1 MEEKIKDTKGLIS
14 ISPLLVFLAI
24 YTSSSII
31 CGDFYA
37 ASIIVSFL
45 IACLYAILIFKG
57 KSTEERFAVL
67 ARGAAKEDIMTMVL
81 IFILAGAFAATA
93 KQMGAID
100 ATVNLTLSL
109 VPMKMML
116 CGMFIA
122 ACFVSLSIGT
132 SVGTIAALTPIA
144 CGIANETG
152 LSLPLMVAVIIGGSY
167 FGDNLSFIS
176 DTTIMATK
184 TQGCKLKDK
193 FRYNLKIALP
203 AAIITLVLY
212 LIAGTA
218 ATATPVER
226 EINYLLIIPYIYIL
240 VSAICGLNVMM
251 LLSTG
256 TILAG
261 TIGILNEKLTLA
273 EWSSAMNNGI
283 MGMSE
288 LIIVTLLAGGMIE
301 VMKETG
307 GIEYLK
313 TKLTR
318 KISSRTGAEISIAGL
333 VVLTDFCTA
342 NNTIAILTTG
352 PLAKEISTLYKIDP
366 RRTAS
371 ILDTFSCFAQSVIP
385 YGAQMLIAAGLASI
399 NPIEVRPYLYYPF
412 VLGIVAFLYIIFRH
426 EK

>member
-14 ISPLLVFLAI
+14 VSPLLVFLAI

-45 IACLYAILIFKG
+45 VACLYAILIFKG
-57 KSTEERFAVL
+57 KSIEERFAVL

-93 KQMGAID
+93 KQMGAIE

-122 ACFVSLSIGT
+122 SCFVSLSIGT

-184 TQGCKLKDK
+184 TQGCRLKDK

-203 AAIITLVLY
+203 AAVITLVLY

-218 ATATPVER
+218 ATATPVDR

-256 TILAG
+256 TVLAG
-261 TIGILNEKLTLA
+261 IIGLLNEKLTLA
-273 EWSSAMNNGI
+273 EWSAAMNGGI

-313 TKLTR
+313 SKLTR
-318 KISSRTGAEISIAGL
+318 RISTRTGAEMSIAGL

-352 PLAKEISTLYKIDP
+352 PLAREISVIYNIDP

-371 ILDTFSCFAQSVIP
+371 ILDTFSCFAQSIIP
-385 YGAQMLIAAGLASI
+385 YGAQMLIAAGLASVSPLEI
-399 NPIEVRPYLYYPF
+399 IPYLYYPF
-412 VLGIVAFLYIIFRH
+412 ILGIVAFLYIIFRH

>member
-1 MEEKIKDTKGLIS
+1 
-14 ISPLLVFLAI
+14 
-24 YTSSSII
+24 
-31 CGDFYA
+31 
-37 ASIIVSFL
+37 
-45 IACLYAILIFKG
+45 
-57 KSTEERFAVL
+57 
-67 ARGAAKEDIMTMVL
+67 MVL

-226 EINYLLIIPYIYIL
+226 EINYLHIIPYIFIL

-261 TIGILNEKLTLA
+261 TIGIVNEKLTLA
-273 EWSSAMNNGI
+273 KWSSAMNNGI

-313 TKLTR
+313 PKLTR
-318 KISSRTGAEISIAGL
+318 RISSRTGAEISIAGL

-352 PLAKEISTLYKIDP
+352 PLAKEISSLYKIDP

-399 NPIEVRPYLYYPF
+399 NPIEVIPYLYYPF

>member
-1 MEEKIKDTKGLIS
+1 MEERIKDAKGLLS
-14 ISPLLVFLAI
+14 ISPLLIFLAI
-24 YTSSSII
+24 YTLSSII
-31 CGDFYA
+31 SRDFYA
-37 ASIIVSFL
+37 TSIIVSFL
-45 IACLYAILIFKG
+45 IACLYSILIFKD
-57 KSTEERFAVL
+57 KNIESRFAVL
-67 ARGAAKEDIMTMVL
+67 ARGAAKEDIMTMVF
-81 IFILAGAFAATA
+81 IFILAGAFASTA
-93 KQMGAID
+93 KQMGAIE
-100 ATVNLTLSL
+100 ATVNLTLNFL
-109 VPMKMML
+109 PVKMML

-122 ACFVSLSIGT
+122 SCFVSLSIGT

-144 CGIANETG
+144 CGITEKTG
-152 LSLPLMVAVIIGGSY
+152 QNLPLMVAVIVGGAY

-203 AAIITLVLY
+203 AAIITIVLY
-212 LIAGTA
+212 LLTGTEVAGETFCG
-218 ATATPVER
+218 
-226 EINYLLIIPYIYIL
+226 EINYMLIIPYIYIL
-240 VSAICGLNVMM
+240 VAAICGLNVMM

-261 TIGILNEKLTLA
+261 VIGLLHNKLTLT
-273 EWSSAMNNGI
+273 EWSAAMNNGI
-283 MGMSE
+283 MGMGE
-288 LIIVTLLAGGMIE
+288 LIIVTILAGGIIE
-301 VMKETG
+301 VMRETG

-318 KISSRTGAEISIAGL
+318 RIRSKTGAEMSIAGL

-352 PLAKEISTLYKIDP
+352 PLAKEISALYKIDP

-371 ILDTFSCFAQSVIP
+371 ILDTFSCFAQSIIP
-385 YGAQMLIAAGLASI
+385 YGAQLLIASGLACISPLEI
-399 NPIEVRPYLYYPF
+399 IPYLYYPF
-412 VLGIVAFLYIIFRH
+412 ILGLFAFLYIIFKH

>member
-1 MEEKIKDTKGLIS
+1 MEERIKGTQGLIS
-14 ISPLLVFLAI
+14 ISPMIVFLAV

-31 CGDFYA
+31 AGDFYA

-45 IACLYAILIFKG
+45 IACLYSIFIVRG
-57 KSTEERFAVL
+57 KNIELRFAVL
-67 ARGAAKEDIMTMVL
+67 AKGAAKEDIMTMVL
-81 IFILAGAFAATA
+81 IFILAGAFASTA
-93 KQMGAID
+93 KQMGAIE

-109 VPMKMML
+109 MPMKMML
-116 CGMFIA
+116 CGLFIA
-122 ACFVSLSIGT
+122 SCFVSLSIGT

-144 CGIANETG
+144 CGIAEKTG
-152 LSLPLMVAVIIGGSY
+152 QSLPLLVAVIVGGAY

-203 AAIITLVLY
+203 AAIITLILY
-212 LIAGTA
+212 LIAGTEVSS
-218 ATATPVER
+218 VEISR
-226 EINYLLIIPYIYIL
+226 DINYLLIIPYLYIL
-240 VSAICGLNVMM
+240 VAAICGLNVML

-261 TIGILNEKLTLA
+261 MMGLMMNKLTLA
-273 EWSSAMNNGI
+273 EWSSAMNSGI
-283 MGMSE
+283 MDMGE

-301 VMKETG
+301 VMRETG

-313 TKLTR
+313 TTLTS
-318 KISSRTGAEISIAGL
+318 KIKSRTGAEISIAGL
-333 VVLTDFCTA
+333 VILTDFCTA

-371 ILDTFSCFAQSVIP
+371 ILDTFSCFAQSIIP
-385 YGAQMLIAAGLASI
+385 YGAQLLIAGGLACI
-399 NPIEVRPYLYYPF
+399 NPLEIIPYLYYPF
-412 VLGIVAFLYIIFRH
+412 ILGIFALLYIIFKH

>member
-14 ISPLLVFLAI
+14 VSPLLVFLAI

-45 IACLYAILIFKG
+45 VACLYAILIFKG
-57 KSTEERFAVL
+57 KSIEERFAVL

-93 KQMGAID
+93 KQMGAIE

-122 ACFVSLSIGT
+122 SCFVSLSIGT

-184 TQGCKLKDK
+184 TQGCRLKDK

-203 AAIITLVLY
+203 AAVITLVLY

-218 ATATPVER
+218 ATATPVDR

-256 TILAG
+256 TVLAG
-261 TIGILNEKLTLA
+261 IIGLLNEKLTLA
-273 EWSSAMNNGI
+273 EWSAAMNGGI

-318 KISSRTGAEISIAGL
+318 RISSRTGAEISIAGL
-333 VVLTDFCTA
+333 VVVTDFCTA

-352 PLAKEISTLYKIDP
+352 PLAKEISTLYRIDP

-371 ILDTFSCFAQSVIP
+371 ILDTFSCFAQSIIP
-385 YGAQMLIAAGLASI
+385 YGAQMLIAAGLANI
-399 NPIEVRPYLYYPF
+399 NPLEVIPYLYYPF

>member
-45 IACLYAILIFKG
+45 VACLYAILIFKG
-57 KSTEERFAVL
+57 KSIEERFAVL

-93 KQMGAID
+93 KQMGAIE

-116 CGMFIA
+116 CGMFFA
-122 ACFVSLSIGT
+122 SCFVSLSIGT

-184 TQGCKLKDK
+184 TQGCRLKDK

-203 AAIITLVLY
+203 AAVITLVLY

-218 ATATPVER
+218 ATATPVDR

-256 TILAG
+256 TVLAG
-261 TIGILNEKLTLA
+261 IIGLLNEKLTLA
-273 EWSSAMNNGI
+273 EWSAAMNGGI

-318 KISSRTGAEISIAGL
+318 RISSKTGAEISIAGL
-333 VVLTDFCTA
+333 VVVTDFCTA

-352 PLAKEISTLYKIDP
+352 PLAKEISTLYRIDP

-371 ILDTFSCFAQSVIP
+371 ILDTFSCFAQSIIP
-385 YGAQMLIAAGLASI
+385 YGAQMLIAAGLANI
-399 NPIEVRPYLYYPF
+399 NPLEVIPYLYYPF

>member
-152 LSLPLMVAVIIGGSY
+152 LSLPLMVTVIIGGSY

-240 VSAICGLNVMM
+240 VTAICGLNVMM

-399 NPIEVRPYLYYPF
+399 NPIEVIPYLYYPF

>member
-1 MEEKIKDTKGLIS
+1 M
-14 ISPLLVFLAI
+14 A
-24 YTSSSII
+24 
-31 CGDFYA
+31 
-37 ASIIVSFL
+37 
-45 IACLYAILIFKG
+45 ACLYATTIIKG
-57 KSTEERFAVL
+57 KSIEARFEVL
-67 ARGAAKEDIMTMVL
+67 AKGAAKKDIMTMVL

-93 KQMGAID
+93 KQMGAIE
-100 ATVNLTLSL
+100 ATVNLTLSFM
-109 VPMKMML
+109 PMKMML
-116 CGMFIA
+116 CGLFIA
-122 ACFVSLSIGT
+122 SCFVSLSIGT

-152 LSLPLMVAVIIGGSY
+152 QSIPLLVAVIVGGSY

-203 AAIITLVLY
+203 AAIITLVFY
-212 LIAGTA
+212 LIAGKEMTG
-218 ATATPVER
+218 TTFDK

-240 VSAICGLNVMM
+240 VSAVCGMNVML
-251 LLSTG
+251 LLSSG
-256 TILAG
+256 TVLAG

-273 EWSSAMNNGI
+273 EWSGAMNNGI

-301 VMKETG
+301 VIKETG

-313 TKLTR
+313 AKLTG
-318 KISSRTGAEISIAGL
+318 KITSKTGAELSIAGL
-333 VVLTDFCTA
+333 VALTDFCTA

-352 PLAKEISTLYKIDP
+352 PLAKEISTTYKIDP

-371 ILDTFSCFAQSVIP
+371 ILDTFSCFAQSIIP
-385 YGAQMLIAAGLASI
+385 YGAQMLIASGLASI
-399 NPIEVRPYLYYPF
+399 NPLEITPYLYYPF
-412 VLGIVAFLYIIFRH
+412 VLGIVAFLYIIFKH

>member
-352 PLAKEISTLYKIDP
+352 PWAKEISTLYKIDS

-399 NPIEVRPYLYYPF
+399 NPIEVIPYLYYPF

>member
-1 MEEKIKDTKGLIS
+1 MEEKIKRTQGLIS
-14 ISPLLVFLAI
+14 ISPMLVFLAV

-31 CGDFYA
+31 AGDFYA

-45 IACLYAILIFKG
+45 IACLYSVFIVKKRSIESRFGILAK
-57 KSTEERFAVL
+57 
-67 ARGAAKEDIMTMVL
+67 GAAKEDIMTMVL

-93 KQMGAID
+93 KQMGAIE
-100 ATVNLTLSL
+100 ATVDLTLSFM
-109 VPMKMML
+109 PIKMML
-116 CGMFIA
+116 CGLFIA

-144 CGIANETG
+144 CGIAEKTG
-152 LSLPLMVAVIIGGSY
+152 QNLPLLVAVIVGGAY

-203 AAIITLVLY
+203 AAVITLGLY
-212 LIAGTA
+212 LIAGTE
-218 ATATPVER
+218 VVGEEINR
-226 EINYLLIIPYIYIL
+226 DINYLLIIPYIYIL
-240 VSAICGLNVMM
+240 VAAICGLNVML
-251 LLSTG
+251 LLSSG
-256 TILAG
+256 TVLAG
-261 TIGILNEKLTLA
+261 AMGLLTNKLSLT

-283 MGMSE
+283 MGMGE

-301 VMKETG
+301 VMRVNG
-307 GIEYLK
+307 GFDYLK
-313 TKLTR
+313 TTLT
-318 KISSRTGAEISIAGL
+318 SRIKSKTGAEISIAGL
-333 VVLTDFCTA
+333 VILTDFCTA

-352 PLAKEISTLYKIDP
+352 PLAKEISSHYKIDP

-385 YGAQMLIAAGLASI
+385 YGAQLLIASGLAHI
-399 NPIEVRPYLYYPF
+399 NPLEIIPYLYYPF
-412 VLGIVAFLYIIFRH
+412 ILGVFALLYIILKH

>member
-45 IACLYAILIFKG
+45 IACLYTILIFKG

-318 KISSRTGAEISIAGL
+318 KISNRTGAEISIAGL

-399 NPIEVRPYLYYPF
+399 NPIEVIPYLYYPF

>member
-226 EINYLLIIPYIYIL
+226 EINHLLIIPYIYIL

-261 TIGILNEKLTLA
+261 TIGILNGKLTLA

-352 PLAKEISTLYKIDP
+352 PLAKEISTLYKIDS

-399 NPIEVRPYLYYPF
+399 NPIEVIPYLYYPF

>member
-261 TIGILNEKLTLA
+261 TIGILNGKLTLA

-352 PLAKEISTLYKIDP
+352 PLAKEISTLYKIDS

-399 NPIEVRPYLYYPF
+399 NPIEVIPYLYYPF

>member
-1 MEEKIKDTKGLIS
+1 MEEKIKRTQGLIS
-14 ISPLLVFLAI
+14 ISPMLVFLAV

-31 CGDFYA
+31 AGDFYA

-45 IACLYAILIFKG
+45 IACLYSVFIVKKRSIESRFGILAK
-57 KSTEERFAVL
+57 
-67 ARGAAKEDIMTMVL
+67 GAAKEDIMTMVL

-93 KQMGAID
+93 KQMGAIE
-100 ATVNLTLSL
+100 ATVDLTLSFM
-109 VPMKMML
+109 PIKMML
-116 CGMFIA
+116 CGLFIA

-132 SVGTIAALTPIA
+132 SVGTIAALAPIA
-144 CGIANETG
+144 CGIAEKTG
-152 LSLPLMVAVIIGGSY
+152 QNLPLLVAVIVGGAY

-203 AAIITLVLY
+203 AAVITLGLY
-212 LIAGTA
+212 LIAGTE
-218 ATATPVER
+218 VVGEEMNR
-226 EINYLLIIPYIYIL
+226 DINYLLIIPYIYIL
-240 VSAICGLNVMM
+240 VAAICGLNVML
-251 LLSTG
+251 LLSSG
-256 TILAG
+256 TVLAG
-261 TIGILNEKLTLA
+261 AMGLLTNKLSLT

-283 MGMSE
+283 MGMGE

-301 VMKETG
+301 VMRVNG
-307 GIEYLK
+307 GFDYLK
-313 TKLTR
+313 TTLT
-318 KISSRTGAEISIAGL
+318 SRIKSKTGAEISIAGL
-333 VVLTDFCTA
+333 VILTDFCTA

-352 PLAKEISTLYKIDP
+352 PLAKEISSHYKIDP

-385 YGAQMLIAAGLASI
+385 YGAQLLIASGLAHI
-399 NPIEVRPYLYYPF
+399 NPLEIIPYLYYPF
-412 VLGIVAFLYIIFRH
+412 ILGVFALLYIIFKH

>member
-1 MEEKIKDTKGLIS
+1 MEEKIKRTQGLIS
-14 ISPLLVFLAI
+14 ISPMLVFLAV

-31 CGDFYA
+31 AGDFYA

-45 IACLYAILIFKG
+45 IACLYSVFIVKKRSIE
-57 KSTEERFAVL
+57 SRFGTL
-67 ARGAAKEDIMTMVL
+67 AKGAAKEDIMTMVL

-93 KQMGAID
+93 KQMGAIE
-100 ATVNLTLSL
+100 ATVDLTLSFM
-109 VPMKMML
+109 PIKMML
-116 CGMFIA
+116 CGLFIA

-144 CGIANETG
+144 CGIAEKTG
-152 LSLPLMVAVIIGGSY
+152 QNLPLLVAVIVGGAY

-203 AAIITLVLY
+203 AAVITLGLY
-212 LIAGTA
+212 LIAGTE
-218 ATATPVER
+218 VVGEEINR
-226 EINYLLIIPYIYIL
+226 DINYLLIIPYIYIL
-240 VSAICGLNVMM
+240 VAAICGLNVML
-251 LLSTG
+251 LLSSG
-256 TILAG
+256 TVLAG
-261 TIGILNEKLTLA
+261 AMGLLTNKLSLT

-283 MGMSE
+283 MGMGE

-301 VMKETG
+301 VMRVNG
-307 GIEYLK
+307 GFDYLK
-313 TKLTR
+313 TTLT
-318 KISSRTGAEISIAGL
+318 SRIKSKTGAEISIAGL
-333 VVLTDFCTA
+333 VILTDFCTA

-352 PLAKEISTLYKIDP
+352 PLAKEISSHYKIDS

-385 YGAQMLIAAGLASI
+385 YGAQLLIASGLAHI
-399 NPIEVRPYLYYPF
+399 NPLEIIPYLYYPF
-412 VLGIVAFLYIIFRH
+412 ILGVFSLLYIILKH

>member
-14 ISPLLVFLAI
+14 ISPLLIFLAI

-93 KQMGAID
+93 KQMGAIN

-109 VPMKMML
+109 VPMRMML

-152 LSLPLMVAVIIGGSY
+152 QSLPLMVAVIIGGSY

-218 ATATPVER
+218 ATATPVES

-318 KISSRTGAEISIAGL
+318 RISSRTGAEISIAGL

-399 NPIEVRPYLYYPF
+399 NPMEVIPYLYYPF

>member
-45 IACLYAILIFKG
+45 IACLYAILIFKD
-57 KSTEERFAVL
+57 KSIEERFAVL

-218 ATATPVER
+218 ATATPVES

-318 KISSRTGAEISIAGL
+318 RISSRTGAEISIAGL

-399 NPIEVRPYLYYPF
+399 NPIEVIPYLYYPF

>member
-1 MEEKIKDTKGLIS
+1 MEGRIKGTKGLLS
-14 ISPLLVFLAI
+14 VSPLLVFLTI
-24 YTSSSII
+24 YTTSSII

-45 IACLYAILIFKG
+45 AACLYATTIIKG
-57 KSTEERFAVL
+57 KSIEARFEVL
-67 ARGAAKEDIMTMVL
+67 AKGAAKRDIMTMVL

-93 KQMGAID
+93 KQMGAIE
-100 ATVNLTLSL
+100 ATVNLTLSFM
-109 VPMKMML
+109 PMKMML
-116 CGMFIA
+116 CGLFIA
-122 ACFVSLSIGT
+122 SCFVSLSIGT

-152 LSLPLMVAVIIGGSY
+152 QSIPLLVAVIVGGSY

-203 AAIITLVLY
+203 AAIITLVFY
-212 LIAGTA
+212 LIAGKEMTG
-218 ATATPVER
+218 TTFDK

-240 VSAICGLNVMM
+240 VSAVCGMNVML
-251 LLSTG
+251 LLSSG
-256 TILAG
+256 TVLAG

-273 EWSSAMNNGI
+273 EWSGAMNNGI

-301 VMKETG
+301 VIKETG

-313 TKLTR
+313 AKLTG
-318 KISSRTGAEISIAGL
+318 KITSKTGAELSIAGL
-333 VVLTDFCTA
+333 VALTDFCTA

-352 PLAKEISTLYKIDP
+352 PLAKEISTTYKIDP

-371 ILDTFSCFAQSVIP
+371 ILDTFSCFAQSIIP
-385 YGAQMLIAAGLASI
+385 YGAQMLIASGLASI
-399 NPIEVRPYLYYPF
+399 NPLEITPYLYYPF
-412 VLGIVAFLYIIFRH
+412 VLGIVAFLYIIFKH

>member
-1 MEEKIKDTKGLIS
+1 MERNIKGPQGLIS
-14 ISPLLVFLAI
+14 ISPMLIFLAV

-31 CGDFYA
+31 AGDFYA

-45 IACLYAILIFKG
+45 IACLYSLFIMKG
-57 KSTEERFAVL
+57 KNIEARFAVL
-67 ARGAAKEDIMTMVL
+67 AKGAAKEDIMTMVL
-81 IFILAGAFAATA
+81 IFILAGAFASTA
-93 KQMGAID
+93 KQMGAIEASVD
-100 ATVNLTLSL
+100 LTLSIM
-109 VPMKMML
+109 PMKMML

-122 ACFVSLSIGT
+122 SCFVSLSIGT

-144 CGIANETG
+144 CGIAEKTG
-152 LSLPLMVAVIIGGSY
+152 QNMPLLIAVIVGGAY

-203 AAIITLVLY
+203 AAIITLILY
-212 LIAGTA
+212 LIAGTE
-218 ATATPVER
+218 VSGE
-226 EINYLLIIPYIYIL
+226 EINREVNHLLIIPYIYIMIA
-240 VSAICGLNVMM
+240 AICGLNVML

-256 TILAG
+256 IILTG
-261 TIGILNEKLTLA
+261 IIGIALNKITIT

-283 MGMSE
+283 MGMGE

-301 VMKETG
+301 VMRETG
-307 GIEYLK
+307 GMEFLK
-313 TKLTR
+313 KTLTNR
-318 KISSRTGAEISIAGL
+318 ISSKTGAEISIAGL

-371 ILDTFSCFAQSVIP
+371 ILDTFSCFAQSIIP
-385 YGAQMLIAAGLASI
+385 YGAQLLIAGGLASI
-399 NPIEVRPYLYYPF
+399 NPLEIIPYLYYPYI
-412 VLGIVAFLYIIFRH
+412 LGIVAFTYIIFKH

>member
-301 VMKETG
+301 VMKETS

-399 NPIEVRPYLYYPF
+399 NPIEVIPYLYYPF